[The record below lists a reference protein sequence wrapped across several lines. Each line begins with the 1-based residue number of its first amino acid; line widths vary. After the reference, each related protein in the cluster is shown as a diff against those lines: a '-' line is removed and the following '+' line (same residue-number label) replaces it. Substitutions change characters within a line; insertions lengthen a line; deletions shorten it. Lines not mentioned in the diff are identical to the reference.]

1 MKERPLDPEL
11 APAMVQ
17 AIQAYIKS
25 RLSQNQSGNQNGGKG
40 RRRRNNKGGQ
50 NNQGNQGNLPK
61 HCQYCQKKGHGQV
74 ECFKRKNDKAP
85 CYNVKGEPFY
95 PQGEE
100 AGPKVNAPVQNAKP
114 AEVRQGSDF
123 PGWV

>member
-1 MKERPLDPEL
+1 MGDRPLDAEL
-11 APAMVQ
+11 APATVQ
-17 AIQAYIKS
+17 AIDALINK
-25 RLSQNQSGNQNGGKG
+25 RLNGNQNGGGG
-40 RRRRNNKGGQ
+40 RRRRNNNKGGQ
-50 NNQGNQGNLPK
+50 NAQQGNQPK

-100 AGPKVNAPVQNAKP
+100 AGAKVNAPIQGAKP
-114 AEVRQGSDF
+114 AEVSQGSDF
-123 PGWV
+123 RGWV